1 MADEFDFASADAGA
15 SVTYPM
21 QCSALR
27 KSGFVMIKV
36 RMKFQSFINKKK
48 WGGDK
53 FLPND
58 RVWLNRYVIRLESFQ
73 NSCATSCVQVESH

>member
-36 RMKFQSFINKKK
+36 RMKFKLQSFVLKVNK
-48 WGGDK
+48 
-53 FLPND
+53 
-58 RVWLNRYVIRLESFQ
+58 
-73 NSCATSCVQVESH
+73 

>member
-36 RMKFQSFINKKK
+36 RMKFKVLLYKRK
-48 WGGDK
+48 WGDK

-58 RVWLNRYVIRLESFQ
+58 RVWLNRYVMRLM
-73 NSCATSCVQVESH
+73 

>member
-36 RMKFQSFINKKK
+36 RMKFKVLFYKRK
-48 WGGDK
+48 WVTNFCTMMSLVKPQCDRLMGE
-53 FLPND
+53 LPD
-58 RVWLNRYVIRLESFQ
+58 LMCY
-73 NSCATSCVQVESH
+73 TH

>member
-15 SVTYPM
+15 SSTYPM

-36 RMKFQSFINKKK
+36 RMKFKVLLFKRNGVTNFCPIIEF
-48 WGGDK
+48 G
-53 FLPND
+53 
-58 RVWLNRYVIRLESFQ
+58 
-73 NSCATSCVQVESH
+73 